1 MMKKVAFLLANGF
14 EDSEMQKPYEAIKEA
29 GHETVIIG
37 LKQGEELSGKN
48 KKATY
53 KTDASIDGVKADQF
67 DAVVIPGGSSPEN
80 LRLNNKILQFVKDM
94 DSQDKPISAIC
105 HGPQILISAGLAK
118 GKTLTCY
125 PPLKDDLINAGANY
139 VDQEVVV
146 DGNYISSRTPADEPA
161 FIRETLN
168 KLQMSPVSLNASR

>member
-1 MMKKVAFLLANGF
+1 MKKVAFLLANEF
-14 EDSEMQKPYEAIKEA
+14 EDSEMQKPYEAIKGA
-29 GHETVIIG
+29 GHEAVIVG
-37 LKQGEELSGKN
+37 LKKGEQLTGKN
-48 KKATY
+48 KQATY
-53 KTDASIDGVKADQF
+53 MTDASIDEVKADQF

-80 LRLNNKILQFVKDM
+80 LRLNKQVQQFVKDM
-94 DSQDKPISAIC
+94 DSQGKLISAIC

-118 GKTLTCY
+118 GKTLTCF

-146 DGNYISSRTPADEPA
+146 DGNYVSSRMPADEPA

-168 KLQMSPVSLNASR
+168 KLGTPVAQF